1 MVAKPILSD
10 GTNDTAPLKGA
21 VVRVITLDGDD
32 ITGTETD
39 ENGDFI
45 IQGLDAGD
53 YKIKIEHNNYIDYES
68 DIINVFVGVAKDAGT
83 IELLVPV
90 F

>member
-1 MVAKPILSD
+1 MSN
-10 GTNDTAPLKGA
+10 GTNEPIPLEGA
-21 VVRVITLDGDD
+21 VVRVITMSGDD

-39 ENGDFI
+39 DNGDFI

-53 YKIKIEHNNYIDYES
+53 YKLKIEHNNYIGYES
-68 DIINVFVGVAKDAGT
+68 EIIEVFVGDKANAGI
-83 IELLVPV
+83 IELLLPV